1 MATTSPPS
9 TPLGPVLDTSSA
21 PAGARKVGELKPD
34 LLLTQ
39 EHHMCPG
46 CGEPLAIR
54 VFLEAIQELGVAQK
68 TIAVA
73 GIGCY
78 TSFSSTIDVDL
89 VQALHG
95 RAPSVATGVKR
106 MLPESVVF
114 TLQGDG
120 DMVNE
125 GLQEVLHTAARGERV
140 TCILLNNG
148 VFGETG
154 GHMTATSVLGQR
166 TKNTLDGRDAG
177 YHGYPIL
184 IGDLIAQLQG
194 AAYVA
199 RGSVHNAGAI
209 ARTKKMFRR
218 AFEAQVRGDGFTFV
232 EVLTMCP
239 TGWFIPTAEGPDY
252 MHETLGEVHIM
263 GELKVGGVVRSTD
276 ELRAENVRRAE
287 EAAAAKARDLAAKHS

>member
-1 MATTSPPS
+1 MTAIN
-9 TPLGPVLDTSSA
+9 LDPTMKQIGHKL
-21 PAGARKVGELKPD
+21 PE

-46 CGEPLAIR
+46 CGEPLALR
-54 VFLEAIQELGVAQK
+54 GYLEAITELGLTQR
-68 TIAVA
+68 AVGIV

-78 TSFSSTIDVDL
+78 TSFSMTMDVDL

-106 MLPESVVF
+106 MRPDSIVF
-114 TLQGDG
+114 TVQGDG

-125 GLQEVLHTAARGERV
+125 GLQEVLHTAARGENV

-154 GHMTATSVLGQR
+154 GHMTATTVLGQR
-166 TKNTLDGRDAG
+166 TKNSLDGRDAD

-184 IGDLIAQLQG
+184 IGDLIARLEG

-199 RGSVHNAGAI
+199 RGSVHNAGAV
-209 ARTKKMFRR
+209 ARTKRMFKR
-218 AFEAQVRGDGFTFV
+218 AFQAQDRREGFTFV

-239 TGWFIPTAEGPDY
+239 TGWFIPTLDGPEY
-252 MHETLGEVHIM
+252 MTKTLGEVHVM
-263 GELKVGGVVRSTD
+263 GELKVDGVVRTTE
-276 ELRAENVRRAE
+276 ELHAENVRKGAE
-287 EAAAAKARDLAAKHS
+287 MEQALSRGGIEDHHD

>member
-1 MATTSPPS
+1 MPTEPT
-9 TPLGPVLDTSSA
+9 GPVLDTTTA
-21 PAGARKVGELKPD
+21 PDHARKVADLKPD

-46 CGEPLAIR
+46 CGEPLALR
-54 VFLEAIQELGVAQK
+54 VYLEALQELDVVQRS
-68 TIAVA
+68 IMVA

-78 TSFSSTIDVDL
+78 TAFTSTVDVDL

-95 RAPSVATGVKR
+95 RAPSVATGIKR
-106 MLPESVVF
+106 MRPDAVVF

-125 GLQEVLHTAARGERV
+125 GLQEVVHTAARGEKV

-154 GHMTATSVLGQR
+154 GHMTATSVFGQR
-166 TKNTLDGRDAG
+166 TKNSLDGRDAE

-184 IGDLIAQLQG
+184 IGDLIARLEG

-199 RGSVHNAGAI
+199 RGSVHNAGAV
-209 ARTKKMFRR
+209 ARTKRMFRR
-218 AFEAQVRGDGFTFV
+218 AFESQLRDEGFSFV

-239 TGWFIPTAEGPDY
+239 TGWFIPTGDGPDY
-252 MHETLGEVHIM
+252 MHQTLGEVHIM
-263 GELKVGGVVRSTD
+263 GELKVDGVVKTTE
-276 ELRAENVRRAE
+276 ELRDDNVVRQREVEGALE
-287 EAAAAKARDLAAKHS
+287 RGGLDR

>member
-1 MATTSPPS
+1 MHA
-9 TPLGPVLDTSSA
+9 
-21 PAGARKVGELKPD
+21 VGEKTPSLLQTGEHD
-34 LLLTQ
+34 L
-39 EHHMCPG
+39 CPG
-46 CGEPLAIR
+46 CGEPVAIR
-54 VFLEAIQELGVAQK
+54 ILLETIAELGLTQS
-68 TIAVA
+68 TIGVV

-78 TSFSSTIDVDL
+78 TAFAQTLDVDL

-106 MLPESVVF
+106 MRPDAAVF

-125 GLQEVLHTAARGERV
+125 GLQEVLHTAARGESV
-140 TCILLNNG
+140 TCVLLNNG

-166 TKNTLDGRDAG
+166 TKNTLDGRDAA

-199 RGSVHNAGAI
+199 RGSVHNAGAV
-209 ARTKKMFRR
+209 ARTRKMFRR
-218 AFEAQVRGDGFTFV
+218 AFESQLRGEGFTFV

-239 TGWFIPTAEGPDY
+239 TGWFIPTADGPSY
-252 MHETLGEVHIM
+252 MQ
-263 GELKVGGVVRSTD
+263 
-276 ELRAENVRRAE
+276 
-287 EAAAAKARDLAAKHS
+287 

>member
-1 MATTSPPS
+1 MTI
-9 TPLGPVLDTSSA
+9 DTSSA
-21 PAGARKVGELKPD
+21 PTVPARKVEAVKPE
-34 LLLTQ
+34 LLLTE
-39 EHHMCPG
+39 EHQMCPG
-46 CGEPLAIR
+46 CGEPLAVR
-54 VFLEAIQELGVAQK
+54 QFLETIDELGAA
-68 TIAVA
+68 TRSIAVV

-78 TSFSSTIDVDL
+78 TSFSGSLDVDL

-106 MLPESVVF
+106 MLPDALVF

-125 GLQEVLHTAARGERV
+125 GLQEVLHTAARGEKV

-154 GHMTATSVLGQR
+154 GHMTATSVIGQR
-166 TKNTLDGRDAG
+166 TKNSLEGRDAG

-194 AAYVA
+194 ASYVA
-199 RGSVHNAGAI
+199 RGSVHNAGSV
-209 ARTKKMFRR
+209 ARTRKMFKR
-218 AFEAQVRGDGFTFV
+218 AFESQLRGEGFTFV

-239 TGWFIPTAEGPDY
+239 TGWFVPTAEGPGY
-252 MHETLGEVHIM
+252 MQQTLGEVHIM
-263 GELKVGGVVRSTD
+263 GELKADGRVRTTE
-276 ELRAENVRRAE
+276 ELHAENV
-287 EAAAAKARDLAAKHS
+287 ARQREIDEQLARGGLDS